1 MAKACRKRALEAGSG
16 LITSLWNCIRLS
28 VFLLV
33 VGLLLTAPARADNA
47 LTGLRVGTVKIDQQE
62 GFRLV
67 IETKTSISANLSLL
81 KSPYRLVIDMPSTV
95 WEVGEL
101 ATQGRLGSTIAS
113 GYRFGEPRPGVG
125 RLVID
130 LDRPA
135 APVRVFELPPNAG
148 GHRFVIDLLDRGETA
163 FHVAAAAF
171 EKNPFIDFD
180 ADSKVMDRRL
190 DAGMVT
196 ATLPVKALP
205 LLKTGPAEVTPTS
218 PAVKIAVPQS
228 RPRRWVV
235 FVDAGHGGK
244 DPGAIGRAG
253 TKEKVIT
260 LAAAKELAR
269 QLKATGEI
277 VPVLARVDDSFLRLR
292 ERIQLARGKR
302 ADIFISLHADSARS
316 SGARGMSVFTLSDK
330 ASDKEAAVLAR
341 NENKADLIGGPDLS
355 EEDPEAA
362 GALVRMF
369 QRESMNHSTY
379 LANAILSQI
388 MDLPGGDKR
397 GHRFAGFAVLKAPD
411 IPSVLVEMG
420 FLSNRQDEANLRKS
434 NYLRDLAR
442 RLTRAIVNYLT
453 EHGPRL

>member
-1 MAKACRKRALEAGSG
+1 MAKACRRTALEAGSG
-16 LITSLWNCIRLS
+16 LIASLWNCIRLS
-28 VFLLV
+28 FFWLV
-33 VGLLLTAPARADNA
+33 VGLLLTEPARADNA
-47 LTGLRVGTVKIDQQE
+47 LTGLRIGTVKIDQQE

-67 IETKTSISANLSLL
+67 IETKTSITANLSLL

-101 ATQGRLGSTIAS
+101 ATQGRLGLTIAS
-113 GYRFGEPRPGVG
+113 GYRFGEPRPGIG

-135 APVRVFELPPNAG
+135 APVRVFGLPPNAG
-148 GHRFVIDLLDRGETA
+148 GYRFVIDLLDRGETA
-163 FHVAAAAF
+163 FRVAAAAL
-171 EKNPFIDFD
+171 KKTPLIDFGTE
-180 ADSKVMDRRL
+180 SKGL
-190 DAGMVT
+190 DTRQAASVVT
-196 ATLPVKALP
+196 ATAPVKALP
-205 LLKTGPAEVTPTS
+205 LPKLGPAEVLPTS

-260 LAAAKELAR
+260 LAAAKELAI
-269 QLKATGEI
+269 QLKATGKI